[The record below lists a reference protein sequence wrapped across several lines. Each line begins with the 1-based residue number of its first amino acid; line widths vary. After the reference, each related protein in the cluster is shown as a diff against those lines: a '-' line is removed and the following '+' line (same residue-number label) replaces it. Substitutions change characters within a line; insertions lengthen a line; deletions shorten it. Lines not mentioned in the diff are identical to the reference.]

1 MLFRWFGFEASK
13 TNLSG
18 PSHAHSI
25 CVYIQHDTLA
35 RITFACF
42 FLLLHCAVGR
52 PLNRS
57 RAQYAKTDRH
67 TQHCAHS
74 RVQHIL
80 TLMPLP
86 THLAHHF
93 LFPSVPFSL
102 HFKLQPSTRKR
113 RRKHGFLQRLREAP
127 HVIVNR
133 LRKVLL
139 PFV

>member
-1 MLFRWFGFEASK
+1 MFFRWFGFEASK

-25 CVYIQHDTLA
+25 CVYIQHDTHA

-57 RAQYAKTDRH
+57 RTQYAKTDRH

-80 TLMPLP
+80 T
-86 THLAHHF
+86 HALAHSLSIHF
-93 LFPSVPFSL
+93 LFPSVLFFL
-102 HFKLQPSTRKR
+102 RFKLQPSTRKR